1 MNVNQV
7 RAGILKLISK
17 DGLRPEEVR
26 ELGRMLDLAFEWR
39 NHPDDRWK
47 FPSLED
53 AVLDQ
58 TDGVDIFALKK
69 YIDKVRRKLPPSVA
83 ARASVVDAV
92 FEARAARFTSAAPPR
107 VPAA

>member
-1 MNVNQV
+1 MDVNQV

-26 ELGRMLDLAFEWR
+26 ELGHMLDLAFEWR
-39 NHPDDRWK
+39 NHPDHRWK
-47 FPSLED
+47 FSGLED

-58 TDGVDIFALKK
+58 TGDVDIFTLKE
-69 YIDKVRRKLPPSVA
+69 YIDKVRRKLPPPVG

-92 FEARAARFTSAAPPR
+92 FEAHAARLNAL
-107 VPAA
+107 